1 MSLLINPLI
10 ADLISLLQDDGWSG
24 VTLTVWLMYTK
35 KAGWHGWSTCTGWSA
50 KLWLILRSAT
60 VSIPVWLIYVKDQL
74 ILVPLHGWGTQRKMG
89 VIIKF
94 KPREFLIQRNDID
107 HLNPRGQGHEAIY
120 PLSYSSWLKATKFCT
135 AIAIHL
141 GEGGFF
147 SGGRLASAL
156 PRI

>member
-1 MSLLINPLI
+1 MM
-10 ADLISLLQDDGWSG
+10 ADLELLSLHDWCTPRKLADMADLPQRVS
-24 VTLTVWLMYTK
+24 
-35 KAGWHGWSTCTGWSA
+35 CTGWSA
-50 KLWLILRSAT
+50 KLWLISRSAT